1 MSTKVYQLRNQIK
14 DYVDLTKPRI
24 TLLVLITAYAG
35 MWLAAGGSP
44 PMGLSLVALLG
55 IGLASASSC
64 VLNNYF
70 DRDIDQLMQRTQNRP
85 LPTGRIHPREAL
97 WLGLMSQSGKGRKSP
112 AF

>member
-1 MSTKVYQLRNQIK
+1 
-14 DYVDLTKPRI
+14 
-24 TLLVLITAYAG
+24 
-35 MWLAAGGSP
+35 
-44 PMGLSLVALLG
+44 MGLSLVALLG